1 MIRITSKSIDSE
13 ERFTLFTYGI
23 SFSTEDIFNVTKT
36 VANWILTLKAS
47 LTLKVQR

>member
-1 MIRITSKSIDSE
+1 MIRITITSIDSE

-23 SFSTEDIFNVTKT
+23 SSSTEDIFNVTKT
-36 VANWILTLKAS
+36 VVNWILASKAS

>member
-13 ERFTLFTYGI
+13 ERVTLFTYGI

-36 VANWILTLKAS
+36 VVNWILTLKA
-47 LTLKVQR
+47 LLPLKVQR

>member
-1 MIRITSKSIDSE
+1 MVRIAIKSIDSE

-23 SFSTEDIFNVTKT
+23 SFSTEAIFNVAKT
-36 VANWILTLKAS
+36 VVNWILTFKAS